1 MAAVKCSELVRPAS
15 MYNASLVGRRS
26 VVWSR
31 DFEEV
36 INRTSET
43 EPECEYGNEEQR
55 DNLDSRRNLCY

>member
-1 MAAVKCSELVRPAS
+1 